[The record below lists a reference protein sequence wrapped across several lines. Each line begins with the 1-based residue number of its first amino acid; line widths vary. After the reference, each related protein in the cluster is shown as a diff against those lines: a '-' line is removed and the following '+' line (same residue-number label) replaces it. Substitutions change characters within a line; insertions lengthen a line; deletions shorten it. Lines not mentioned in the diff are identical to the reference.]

1 MKKYGCVLAALVLAC
16 AASAAAQTG
25 AAPPAVSIVFAV
37 LTKSAESKSA
47 VAGQELTLRT
57 ISDVVV
63 GGELVIPK
71 GSKLLGHITEVEVK
85 GAGSERSALSVVID
99 KALTKDGAELPLQ
112 AIIVAVA
119 APRDKSLADDPTYG
133 MLHSGEQKMVA
144 ANPGGTAG
152 AGELPHSSKAAS
164 TAEVQAAELQGRTKE
179 PLLLKED
186 SQGTVGYDG
195 LDLSWRLMVPPPVT
209 VFSTKGKNVKLDAGA
224 QVLLR
229 MAPPRPGKSR
239 P

>member
-1 MKKYGCVLAALVLAC
+1 MKKYCCVLAALILAC
-16 AASAAAQTG
+16 SASAAAQAG
-25 AAPPAVSIVFAV
+25 PPAVSIVFAV

-57 ISDVVV
+57 LGDVVV
-63 GGELVIPK
+63 GGQVVIPK
-71 GSKLLGHITEVEVK
+71 GSKLLGRITEVEVK
-85 GAGSERSALSVVID
+85 GAGSGRSALSVVVD
-99 KALTKDGAELPLQ
+99 KAVTKDGAELPLQ

-152 AGELPHSSKAAS
+152 AGELPHTSKAAS

-179 PLLLKED
+179 PLLLKGD
-186 SQGTVGYDG
+186 SQGAVGYEG

-209 VFSTKGKNVKLDAGA
+209 VFSSKGKNVKLDAGA
-224 QVLLR
+224 QMLLR
-229 MAPPRPGKSR
+229 MAPPRPVERR